1 MKIKRSI
8 IAITGAAGGLGAA
21 MANRLANQGAR
32 LALIDFNPDT
42 LDKFSTSLSLHSDDV
57 LAMPCDVSDE
67 SQVDE
72 AFEAIT
78 GHFGGLDL
86 LINNAGIT
94 RDALMLK
101 FKDGQRQSRIAA
113 ITFVVWAL
121 ESLFEYLQG
130 VAWRNL
136 AQTIQHDLRVDTY
149 THMQG
154 LELAFFEDRRSGDLM
169 AVLNDDV
176 NQLERFLDIG
186 ANEVIQMFTTVVL
199 IGTSFF
205 INAPS
210 VAWLAFLPVPVI
222 IWGSFRFQRRIEPR
236 YEVVREQAAA
246 INSQLS
252 NNLGGIATIKA
263 FTAERREV
271 ERITKES
278 DRYRAANAAAIKLSS
293 AFSPL
298 IRVAILVGFT
308 ATLVWGGFLVLDG
321 ALSVGLYSVMVFLT
335 QRLLWPLTR
344 LGQTFDL
351 YQRAMASSKRIFGVL
366 DTEPRLVDGSDEPG
380 PLVGSLALDSVEF
393 SYDDGYP
400 VLTDV
405 TIDIPAGQ
413 TTAFVGPTGSGKTTL
428 IKLLLRF
435 YDPDI
440 GSVTLDGVDLR
451 TLRRFD
457 VRRAMALVSQDVFL
471 FHGSVAENIA
481 YGKPEAT
488 TFEIREAA
496 QTAEAHDF
504 IESLPFGYD
513 TIVGERGQKL
523 SGGQRQRLSI
533 ARALVTGS
541 PILLLDEATSAV
553 DNETEAAIQRSLGK
567 VAHDRTLV
575 VIAHRLSTIRHAD
588 RIYVV
593 GAGAVVE
600 SGTHDELVDHPG
612 IYRSLWDVQTG
623 SAVDV

>member
-1 MKIKRSI
+1 MGE
-8 IAITGAAGGLGAA
+8 APLGRLWNYAQPYRDRIA
-21 MANRLANQGAR
+21 MATLWSILNKAMDIAPPFLIGMAIDVVVRQEDSFLA
-32 LALIDFNPDT
+32 
-42 LDKFSTSLSLHSDDV
+42 SLGISDPRMQLVV
-57 LAMPCDVSDE
+57 L
-67 SQVDE
+67 
-72 AFEAIT
+72 
-78 GHFGGLDL
+78 
-86 LINNAGIT
+86 
-94 RDALMLK
+94 
-101 FKDGQRQSRIAA
+101 AA

-121 ESLFEYLQG
+121 ESLFEYLLG
-130 VAWRNL
+130 VSWRNL
-136 AQTIQHDLRVDTY
+136 AQTIQHDLRTDSY
-149 THMQG
+149 AHMQD
-154 LELAFFEDRRSGDLM
+154 LELGFFEDRRSGDLM

-186 ANEVIQMFTTVVL
+186 ANEVIQMFTTVIL
-199 IGTSFF
+199 IGTAFF
-205 INAPS
+205 IIAPS
-210 VAWLAFLPVPVI
+210 VAWLAFLPVPII

-246 INSQLS
+246 INSLLA

-263 FTAERREV
+263 FTAENREV
-271 ERITKES
+271 ARINLES
-278 DRYRAANAAAIKLSS
+278 DRYRAANSAAIKLSS

-366 DTEPRLVDGSDEPG
+366 DTEASLADGSDDLG
-380 PLVGSLALDSVEF
+380 PIAGSLALESVQF
-393 SYDDGYP
+393 SYADGYP
-400 VLTDV
+400 VLTDA
-405 TIDIPAGQ
+405 TIDIPAGR

-435 YDPDI
+435 YDPDL
-440 GSVTLDGVDLR
+440 GSVTIDGVDLR
-451 TLRRFD
+451 QLRRSD
-457 VRRAMALVSQDVFL
+457 VRQSMALVSQDVFL
-471 FHGSVAENIA
+471 FHGTVAENIA
-481 YGKPEAT
+481 YGKPDAT
-488 TFEIREAA
+488 AAEIREAA
-496 QTAEAHDF
+496 QTAEARDF
-504 IESLPFGYD
+504 IESLPQGYD

-553 DNETEAAIQRSLGK
+553 DNETEAAIQRSLAR
-567 VAHDRTLV
+567 VAHDRTVV

-593 GAGAVVE
+593 GAGTIVE
-600 SGTHDELVDHPG
+600 SGTHDELIDHAG
-612 IYRSLWDVQTG
+612 IYRSLWEVQTG
-623 SAVDV
+623 SAVDG

>member
-1 MKIKRSI
+1 MN
-8 IAITGAAGGLGAA
+8 
-21 MANRLANQGAR
+21 MAEAPLNRLWKYAQPYRGRVVTATLWSFLNKAMDI
-32 LALIDFNPDT
+32 APPFLIGMAIDVVVRQEDSF
-42 LDKFSTSLSLHSDDV
+42 LSSLGIADPRTQLVV
-57 LAMPCDVSDE
+57 L
-67 SQVDE
+67 
-72 AFEAIT
+72 
-78 GHFGGLDL
+78 
-86 LINNAGIT
+86 
-94 RDALMLK
+94 
-101 FKDGQRQSRIAA
+101 AA

-149 THMQG
+149 AHMQD

-205 INAPS
+205 IIAPS

-271 ERITKES
+271 ERITEES

-380 PLVGSLALDSVEF
+380 PLVGSLALNSVEF

-435 YDPDI
+435 YDPDN

-488 TFEIREAA
+488 AFEIREAA

-504 IESLPFGYD
+504 IETLPFGYD

-567 VAHDRTLV
+567 VAHDRTVV

-593 GAGAVVE
+593 GAGTIVE

>member
-1 MKIKRSI
+1 MTATLWSFLNKAMD
-8 IAITGAAGGLGAA
+8 IAPPFLIGMAIDVVVRREDSFLATLG
-21 MANRLANQGAR
+21 
-32 LALIDFNPDT
+32 I
-42 LDKFSTSLSLHSDDV
+42 SDPRTQLVV
-57 LAMPCDVSDE
+57 L
-67 SQVDE
+67 
-72 AFEAIT
+72 
-78 GHFGGLDL
+78 
-86 LINNAGIT
+86 
-94 RDALMLK
+94 
-101 FKDGQRQSRIAA
+101 AA

-121 ESLFEYLQG
+121 ESLFEYLLG

-136 AQTIQHDLRVDTY
+136 AQSIQHDLRVDTY
-149 THMQG
+149 AHMQN
-154 LELAFFEDRRSGDLM
+154 LELGFFEDRRSGDLM

-186 ANEVIQMFTTVVL
+186 ANEVIQMITTVVL
-199 IGTSFF
+199 IGTAFF
-205 INAPS
+205 IIAPS

-222 IWGSFRFQRRIEPR
+222 IWGSFRFQRRIEPL
-236 YEVVREQAAA
+236 YEVVREQAAT

-271 ERITKES
+271 ERITLES
-278 DRYRAANAAAIKLSS
+278 DRYRRANAAAIKLSS

-321 ALSVGLYSVMVFLT
+321 TLSVGLYSVMVFLT

-366 DTEPRLVDGSDEPG
+366 DTEPLLVDGPNDLRSV
-380 PLVGSLALDSVEF
+380 VGSLVLTSVEF
-393 SYDDGYP
+393 SYDDGHR

-405 TIDIPAGQ
+405 TIEIPAGR

-435 YDPDI
+435 YDPDS
-440 GSVTLDGVDLR
+440 GTVMLDGLDLR

-457 VRRAMALVSQDVFL
+457 IRQAIALVSQDVFL
-471 FHGSVAENIA
+471 FHGTVAENIA

-488 TFEIREAA
+488 AVDIRRAA
-496 QTAEAHDF
+496 QTAEAHEF
-504 IESLPFGYD
+504 IEALPFGYD

-553 DNETEAAIQRSLGK
+553 DNETEAAIQRSLAK
-567 VAHDRTLV
+567 VAHDRTVV

-593 GAGAVVE
+593 GAWRIVE
-600 SGTHDELVDHPG
+600 SGTHDELIDHPG
-612 IYRSLWDVQTG
+612 IYRSLWKVQTG
-623 SAVDV
+623 SAVDG

>member
-1 MKIKRSI
+1 MGEAPLGRLWTYAQPYRGRIV
-8 IAITGAAGGLGAA
+8 IATLWSFLNKA
-21 MANRLANQGAR
+21 MDIAPPFLIGMAIDVVVRREDSFLA
-32 LALIDFNPDT
+32 
-42 LDKFSTSLSLHSDDV
+42 SL
-57 LAMPCDVSDE
+57 
-67 SQVDE
+67 
-72 AFEAIT
+72 
-78 GHFGGLDL
+78 
-86 LINNAGIT
+86 GIT
-94 RDALMLK
+94 DPRTQLVVL
-101 FKDGQRQSRIAA
+101 AA

-121 ESLFEYLQG
+121 ESLFEYLLG

-136 AQTIQHDLRVDTY
+136 AQTIQHDLRVDSY
-149 THMQG
+149 AHMQD
-154 LELAFFEDRRSGDLM
+154 LELGFFEDRRSGDLM

-176 NQLERFLDIG
+176 NQLERFLDVG

-199 IGTSFF
+199 IGTAFF
-205 INAPS
+205 IIAPS

-236 YEVVREQAAA
+236 YEAVREQAAA

-263 FTAERREV
+263 FTAEGREV
-271 ERITKES
+271 ERITLES
-278 DRYRAANAAAIKLSS
+278 DRYRTANAAAIKLSS

-308 ATLVWGGFLVLDG
+308 ATLVWGGFLVLDD

-366 DTEPRLVDGSDEPG
+366 DTEARLVDGPDDLG
-380 PLVGSLALDSVEF
+380 PVVGSLALESVQF
-393 SYDDGYP
+393 SYDDGFP
-400 VLTDV
+400 VLNDV
-405 TIDIPAGQ
+405 TVDIPAGR

-435 YDPDI
+435 YDPDA
-440 GSVTLDGVDLR
+440 GSVTLDGIDLR
-451 TLRRFD
+451 QLRRFD
-457 VRRAMALVSQDVFL
+457 LRQATALVSQDVFL
-471 FHGSVAENIA
+471 FHGSVGENIA
-481 YGKPEAT
+481 YGRPDAT
-488 TFEIREAA
+488 VEEIREAA
-496 QTAEAHDF
+496 RTAEAHEF

-553 DNETEAAIQRSLGK
+553 DNETEAAIQRSLAK
-567 VAHDRTLV
+567 VAHDRTVV

-588 RIYVV
+588 WIYVV
-593 GAGAVVE
+593 GGGSIVE
-600 SGTHDELVDHPG
+600 SGTHEELIDHAG
-612 IYRSLWDVQTG
+612 IYRSLWKVQTG
-623 SAVDV
+623 SAIDG

>member
-1 MKIKRSI
+1 
-8 IAITGAAGGLGAA
+8 
-21 MANRLANQGAR
+21 MADAPLNRLWKHAQPYRGRVVTATLWSFLNKAMDIAPPFLIGMAIDVVVRQEDSF
-32 LALIDFNPDT
+32 LA
-42 LDKFSTSLSLHSDDV
+42 SLGVADPRTQLVV
-57 LAMPCDVSDE
+57 L
-67 SQVDE
+67 
-72 AFEAIT
+72 
-78 GHFGGLDL
+78 
-86 LINNAGIT
+86 
-94 RDALMLK
+94 
-101 FKDGQRQSRIAA
+101 AA

-149 THMQG
+149 THMQD

-186 ANEVIQMFTTVVL
+186 ASEVIQMLTTVVL

-205 INAPS
+205 IIAPS
-210 VAWLAFLPVPVI
+210 VAWLAFLPVPFI

-271 ERITKES
+271 ERITEES
-278 DRYRAANAAAIKLSS
+278 DRYRAANGAAIKLSS
-293 AFSPL
+293 AVSPL

-335 QRLLWPLTR
+335 QRLLWPLTG
-344 LGQTFDL
+344 LGQMFDL

-380 PLVGSLALDSVEF
+380 PLVGSLALNSVGF

-481 YGKPEAT
+481 YGRPEAT
-488 TFEIREAA
+488 AFEIREAA

-553 DNETEAAIQRSLGK
+553 DNETEAAIQRSIGR

-593 GAGAVVE
+593 GAGAIVE
-600 SGTHDELVDHPG
+600 SGTHDELVGHPG

>member
-1 MKIKRSI
+1 MATLWSFLNKAMD
-8 IAITGAAGGLGAA
+8 IAPPFLIGMAIDVVVRQEDSFLASLGIGDP
-21 MANRLANQGAR
+21 RTQLV
-32 LALIDFNPDT
+32 
-42 LDKFSTSLSLHSDDV
+42 V
-57 LAMPCDVSDE
+57 L
-67 SQVDE
+67 
-72 AFEAIT
+72 
-78 GHFGGLDL
+78 
-86 LINNAGIT
+86 
-94 RDALMLK
+94 
-101 FKDGQRQSRIAA
+101 AA

-121 ESLFEYLQG
+121 ESLFEYLLG
-130 VAWRNL
+130 VSWRNL
-136 AQTIQHDLRVDTY
+136 AQTIQHDLRIDSY
-149 THMQG
+149 THMQD
-154 LELAFFEDRRSGDLM
+154 LELGFFEERRSGDLM

-186 ANEVIQMFTTVVL
+186 ANEVIQMFTTVIL
-199 IGTSFF
+199 IGTAFF
-205 INAPS
+205 IIAPS
-210 VAWLAFLPVPVI
+210 VAWLAFLPVPII

-246 INSQLS
+246 INSLLS

-263 FTAERREV
+263 FTAENREV
-271 ERITKES
+271 ARITLES
-278 DRYRAANAAAIKLSS
+278 DRYRTANAAAIKLSS

-298 IRVAILVGFT
+298 IRVAILIGFT

-366 DTEPRLVDGSDEPG
+366 DTEASLSDGSDDLG
-380 PLVGSLALDSVEF
+380 PIAGSLALESVQF

-400 VLTDV
+400 VLTDA
-405 TIDIPAGQ
+405 TIDIPAGR

-435 YDPDI
+435 YDPDL
-440 GSVTLDGVDLR
+440 GSVTIDGVDLR
-451 TLRRFD
+451 QLRRSD
-457 VRRAMALVSQDVFL
+457 VRQSMALVSQDVFL
-471 FHGSVAENIA
+471 FHGTVAENIA
-481 YGKPEAT
+481 YGKPDAT
-488 TFEIREAA
+488 AADIREAA

-504 IESLPFGYD
+504 IESLPQGYD

-533 ARALVTGS
+533 ARALVTES

-553 DNETEAAIQRSLGK
+553 DNETEAAIQRSLAR
-567 VAHDRTLV
+567 VAHDRTVV

-588 RIYVV
+588 RIYVI
-593 GAGAVVE
+593 GAGTIVE
-600 SGTHDELVDHPG
+600 SGTHDDLIDHAG
-612 IYRSLWDVQTG
+612 IYRSLWEVQTG
-623 SAVDV
+623 SAVDG